1 MRAGKKEG
9 VLGVLCPQE
18 FLPARPVW
26 GGKRFR
32 NSALAEY
39 QNRKIFVSLTPLDMK
54 LSNGVN
60 WKNFKWLALLI
71 VKFLLALDS
80 LLTQRF
86 SEPFPP
92 PVPLCGTTDGT
103 EISFPNPFLIS
114 APSVE
119 KNQKRWQGKKS
130 GGESKK
136 QSFALVYLF
145 NLIYNYRWEKAKC
158 PMIS

>member
-1 MRAGKKEG
+1 LIVALRATIPPTAPKS
-9 VLGVLCPQE
+9 
-18 FLPARPVW
+18 R
-26 GGKRFR
+26 
-32 NSALAEY
+32 
-39 QNRKIFVSLTPLDMK
+39 LTPTAK
-54 LSNGVN
+54 AS
-60 WKNFKWLALLI
+60 KNFTIKRASHLKFFQLKRN
-71 VKFLLALDS
+71 KFLLALDS

-92 PVPLCGTTDGT
+92 PVPLCGTTDGA

-136 QSFALVYLF
+136 QSFALSIF
-145 NLIYNYRWEKAKC
+145 LISFTIIDKKRQNVQ
-158 PMIS
+158 